1 MKAAVTTGPGQIEIH
16 ENLPKPQFK
25 EGVLV
30 CVKTTGFCATDV
42 KMIRGLKPGMKY
54 PMIFGHEFS
63 GIVAESTIPKY
74 KNGDRISVAPFCG
87 CGHCY
92 YCLNGEEQFC
102 LNKSVISSGS
112 TAEFDSITPRLAFM
126 ASWLM
131 PDEVTWDEGA
141 LCEPLA
147 CVILS
152 LRSCGFRPGESVL
165 VMGAGVMG
173 QLHVL
178 LSKAWGASHVM
189 VCEPDPV
196 RRQMAK
202 NFGADVIDPTNCE
215 NVGEWVRSSL
225 GGRGPDIIIAA
236 AGVKAVADAAIK
248 AAGIATRIHLFGGM
262 PHDTVVEISAFDIHY
277 KRVTLLG
284 TSGFRSVDLQ
294 CASDMIKG
302 HTIDLSKIV
311 THRFSVDRAMEA
323 FNMAQKPEALKVMM
337 DNSEFPNQNYK

>member
-1 MKAAVTTGPGQIEIH
+1 MKAAVTTGPGKVEIH
-16 ENLPKPQFK
+16 TNLPKPQLK
-25 EGVLV
+25 DGVLV

-42 KMIRGLKPGMKY
+42 KMIKGLKPGMKY

-63 GIVAESTIPKY
+63 GVVAESTIPKY
-74 KNGDRISVAPFCG
+74 KSGDRISVAPFCG
-87 CGHCY
+87 CGYCY
-92 YCLNGEEQFC
+92 YCLNNEEQLC
-102 LNKSVISSGS
+102 QNKTVISSGS
-112 TAEFDSITPRLAFM
+112 TAELVSIAPRLANM

-131 PDEVTWDEGA
+131 PDKVTWDEGA

-152 LRSCGFRPGESVL
+152 LRSCGFKPGESVL

-178 LSKAWGASHVM
+178 LAKAWGASHVM

-196 RRQMAK
+196 RREMAK
-202 NFGADVIDPTNCE
+202 NFGADVIDPTFCE
-215 NVGEWVRSSL
+215 NVGEWARNLL
-225 GGRGPDIIIAA
+225 GGKGPEIIIAA
-236 AGVKAVADAAIK
+236 AGVKEVAQAAIR

-262 PHDTVVEISAFDIHY
+262 PHETVVEIAAFDIHY

-294 CASDMIKG
+294 CASEMIMSN
-302 HTIDLSKIV
+302 TIDLSKIV
-311 THRFSVDRAMEA
+311 THRFSVDQAIEA
-323 FNMAQKPEALKVMM
+323 FSMAQKPEALKVMM
-337 DNSEFPNQNYK
+337 DNADFSDHV